1 MESRAILRNVWISP
15 QKARLVANMIR
26 GKSASEAI
34 TILTYTRKKAAAII
48 LKLLESAIANAEHE
62 AEQKDMYLDVDE
74 LVISTIF
81 VDKAQVHRRF
91 RPRARGMY
99 NRVKKHTSH
108 ITIKLQTVAFE
119 DDQSLAQVEE

>member
-1 MESRAILRNVWISP
+1 MESKAILRNVWISP

-26 GKSASEAI
+26 GKSASEAL

-62 AEQKDMYLDVDE
+62 AEQKDTYLDVDE
-74 LVISTIF
+74 LVITTIF
-81 VDKAQVHRRF
+81 VDKAPVQRRF

-99 NRVKKHTSH
+99 NRVIKHTSH